1 MKIHTLTRLRSA
13 HKHEDGAEGILYMH
27 QWPTGFQELIFA
39 NEKLADQFLAR
50 LNQEED
56 KSCTTATTTPTSK

>member
-1 MKIHTLTRLRSA
+1 MKVHTLTRLRAA

-39 NEKLADQFLAR
+39 NERLAEQFLAR
-50 LNQEED
+50 LNQEP
-56 KSCTTATTTPTSK
+56 ATREESAA